1 MAGDLLTDGLI
12 PSPPPHPG
20 FFRDK
25 RTFKVKSSFIVFGIF
40 SDTKMMI
47 SEAWIDVKEFF
58 LLMKNLLQ
66 PGSWYLKKQM
76 DREQTDCSKSSQLE
90 LQNFDTDSLSSCEVA
105 PETEDA
111 LRLR

>member
-1 MAGDLLTDGLI
+1 M
-12 PSPPPHPG
+12 
-20 FFRDK
+20 
-25 RTFKVKSSFIVFGIF
+25 TFKVKSSFIVFGIF

-58 LLMKNLLQ
+58 LLMN
-66 PGSWYLKKQM
+66 QM
-76 DREQTDCSKSSQLE
+76 DREQTDSTKSSQLE
-90 LQNFDTDSLSSCEVA
+90 LQNFDIDLLSSCEVA